1 MCISQVH
8 NVSILCKQLNI
19 AYNNIPYFL
28 STLSIPVVNSNFA
41 ILSA

>member
-8 NVSILCKQLNI
+8 NVSILCKQPNI

-28 STLSIPVVNSNFA
+28 STWSIPVVNFNFM
-41 ILSA
+41 LVP